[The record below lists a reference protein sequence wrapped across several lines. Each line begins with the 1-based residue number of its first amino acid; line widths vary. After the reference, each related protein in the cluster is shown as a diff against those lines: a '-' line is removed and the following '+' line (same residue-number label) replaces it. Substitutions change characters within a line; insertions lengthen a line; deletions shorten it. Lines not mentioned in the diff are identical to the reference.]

1 MSATS
6 PVVLHAGQMNPKK
19 LAVIYTFSRVAA
31 NAFLTG
37 GRKKRPGTAG
47 WIGDLQTGQKA
58 II

>member
-1 MSATS
+1 MGLRFMSATS
-6 PVVLHAGQMNPKK
+6 PVVLHAGQMDPKK

-47 WIGDLQTGQKA
+47 
-58 II
+58 